1 MTFKDLGLIDPILKA
16 LTDKGYTH
24 PTPIQQQAIPI
35 LLKGKD
41 LLGSAQTGTG
51 KTAAFTIPILQQIY
65 NGIGAKKGGR
75 KLKALIVT
83 PTRELAIQID
93 DNVTE
98 YSKYTGIKSTVIFGG
113 VKQASQVLA
122 MRKGVDVLTAT
133 PGRLLD
139 LVKQGFIDLG
149 SIEYLVLDEA
159 DQMLDMGFIHD
170 IKKIL
175 KLVPHKRQSLFFS
188 ATMPREIVD
197 LSKLI
202 LGDFEKVTIAPEKP
216 TAERV
221 DQAVYFVGK
230 RNKANLLKFIIE
242 TEKPQSLL
250 VFSRT
255 KHGANKIVKV
265 LDKAGIQ
272 SAAIHGNKSQGAR
285 QKALN
290 DFKDGKLNVLVATDI
305 AARGI
310 DVSELELVIQYDL
323 PNVPETYVHRIG
335 RTGRA
340 KASGIAISFC
350 ATDERPYLKDIE
362 KLIKQKVHVVV
373 EHPFLSDE
381 ASEAGQMKGGDAPEQ
396 PKRNNRNRSR
406 NRNRNR
412 NKPKGQ
418 NNNGPK
424 KQTARKPNKRF
435 GSKPKTE

>member
-290 DFKDGKLNVLVATDI
+290 DFKDGKLHVLVATDI

-362 KLIKQKVHVVV
+362 KLIKQKVHVVA

-381 ASEAGQMKGGDAPEQ
+381 ASEAGQVKGGDAPEQ
-396 PKRNNRNRSR
+396 PKRNNRNRS
-406 NRNRNR
+406 RNR